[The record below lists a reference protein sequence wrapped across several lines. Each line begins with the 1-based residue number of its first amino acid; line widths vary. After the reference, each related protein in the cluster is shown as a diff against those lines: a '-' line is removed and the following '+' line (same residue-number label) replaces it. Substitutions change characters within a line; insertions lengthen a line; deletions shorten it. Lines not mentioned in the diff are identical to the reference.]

1 MDEHATILIIDDDTM
16 VRDLLHD
23 FLDSEGYNVTSFG
36 NPHEGLAQL
45 TANNIDLVIT
55 DLMMPDMSGLD
66 VLKSVQAHNNMVPV
80 LVITGYPSIDTAV
93 KVVKEGGAD
102 FISKPFSLDHVAL
115 VVRRTLEEAR
125 SRRGHGA
132 QKGVEPE
139 SESVKV
145 HAISRTLQEKIKE
158 LSALYTIS
166 EALYNP
172 CTLQELFSKV
182 VEVATSTTD
191 AERGG
196 LWVLDGH
203 SRKIALKA
211 SKGMDNMLNLRIPL
225 KGAGRVQNVFA
236 NRESIIQEN
245 YTRCLCGG
253 DRYGI
258 KHSFL
263 CSPILI
269 DGQAFAVIHLCKKI
283 GGTNFTDDDL
293 SLINNLTKRAALR
306 IENIALYD
314 NLRYK
319 IMQSTTSLLTAI
331 QARDNYTMNHCKQVT
346 QYAVRLA
353 QCMGCSEEILDALR
367 LAGPIHDVGKIGV
380 RDNILLKP
388 GHLDREERAIMKT
401 HVEIGDE
408 IITPLN
414 FSPLERAIVRNH
426 HERYDGD
433 GYPDQFKGEE
443 IPLVARIFSVADTY
457 DAMTT
462 DRPYRAALSHA
473 IAIDE
478 IKKYSW
484 KQFDGDIVELFIDH
498 GICKEI
504 IKAA

>member
-1 MDEHATILIIDDDTM
+1 MEEHATILIIDDDTM
-16 VRDLLHD
+16 VRDLLHE
-23 FLDSEGYNVTSFG
+23 FLDEEGYNVTSFG
-36 NPHEGLAQL
+36 NPHEGLAHL

-55 DLMMPDMSGLD
+55 DLMMPEMSGLD
-66 VLKSVQAHNNMVPV
+66 VLKAVHAHCKETPV

-93 KVVKEGGAD
+93 KVVKEGGTD

-115 VVRRTLEEAR
+115 VVRRTLEE
-125 SRRGHGA
+125 SRLSRGHVGA
-132 QKGVEPE
+132 AD
-139 SESVKV
+139 ESVKI
-145 HAISRTLQEKIKE
+145 HAISRVLQEKIKE

-172 CTLQELFSKV
+172 CTLQELFGKV

-203 SRKIALKA
+203 TRKIVLKA

-225 KGAGRVQNVFA
+225 KGAGRVQPVFA
-236 NRESIIQEN
+236 NRESVIQEN

-253 DRYGI
+253 DRYGV
-258 KHSFL
+258 KHPFL
-263 CSPILI
+263 CAPILI
-269 DGQAFAVIHLCKKI
+269 DGQAFAAIHLCKKI
-283 GGTNFTDDDL
+283 GGTKFTDDDL

-306 IENIALYD
+306 VENIALYD

-353 QCMGCSEEILDALR
+353 ECMGCSEEILDSLR

-388 GHLDREERAIMKT
+388 GHLDREERDIMKT
-401 HVEIGDE
+401 HVVIGDE

-414 FSPLERAIVRNH
+414 FGPLERAIVRNH
-426 HERYDGD
+426 HERFDGG
-433 GYPDQFKGEE
+433 GYPDQIKGQE

-462 DRPYRAALSHA
+462 DRPYRAALSHEIA
-473 IAIDE
+473 IAE

-484 KQFDGDIVELFIDH
+484 QQFDGDIVEVFVDH